1 MDTRYQTKIGDK
13 IYTFFNNF
21 SLMCTVSDFA
31 KMLKEKSMVIYYT
44 DPSSFKYQNRIH
56 NSAFGSISL
65 TKNPEEMINMN
76 KYIGKVNHDEEFPLK
91 MYQVFT
97 RRIMTSVYM

>member
-1 MDTRYQTKIGDK
+1 MDTRYQTEIGAK
-13 IYTFFNNF
+13 IYTFFINF
-21 SLMCTVSDFA
+21 SLMCTASDFA

-56 NSAFGSISL
+56 NYASESISL

-91 MYQVFT
+91 KYQVFT